1 LVFLLSLFVFW
12 LYTLSHKFVH
22 FAIGILKKFMKS
34 AKNYFLVLFGFA
46 LLCALSACSAMF
58 DREYYVEAPY
68 EAGYVELLPN
78 SGIREVHNYNGMR
91 DALEL
96 FVSEHSET
104 GTIRSNNYT
113 GVVEDDISRAVN
125 SIVRESPLGV
135 YAVDYIRQD
144 TRLILSYYEITL
156 RINYKRTVE
165 ETSQIVSLN
174 NQTQFF
180 TALDELLSEFQTYG
194 KYEFVSSTLTE
205 QNIIDY
211 IERRHTMHP
220 EMLPVLPSIHLSA
233 YPSFESL
240 RKMIIVDI
248 NYGHSREWLLAEC
261 MFIRQDQ
268 RKQREQAK
276 AEAEAA
282 AAAEAAA
289 IAEEE
294 AMEQP
299 DSES

>member
-1 LVFLLSLFVFW
+1 
-12 LYTLSHKFVH
+12 
-22 FAIGILKKFMKS
+22 MKS
-34 AKNYFLVLFGFA
+34 AKFIFRRLLPCCA
-46 LLCALSACSAMF
+46 LLIGLSACGAMF
-58 DREYYVEAPY
+58 DREYYVEEPY
-68 EAGYVELLPN
+68 EAGYVELMPN
-78 SGIREVHNYNGMR
+78 SGIREVHNYTGMR
-91 DALEL
+91 EALEL

-104 GTIRSNNYT
+104 GTIHTNNYI

-156 RINYKRTVE
+156 RINYKRSLE
-165 ETSQIVSLN
+165 ETSQIVPLN

-180 TALDELLSEFQTYG
+180 SALDELLIDFQSHG
-194 KYEFVSSTLTE
+194 KYEFTASSLTE

-211 IERRHTMHP
+211 IERRHNLHP
-220 EMLPVLPSIHLSA
+220 EVLPVMPAVRLNA
-233 YPSFESL
+233 YPGFESL
-240 RKMIIVDI
+240 RKLIIVDI

-282 AAAEAAA
+282 AIAKAEAEAAL
-289 IAEEE
+289 AEEE
-294 AMEQP
+294 ATAKP
-299 DSES
+299 GGES